1 MPPPLRDDRAVAHDH
16 EAVQVGALDRVE
28 EVEHPP
34 RQDTLLVRRAPG
46 QAASG
51 HGRSLNGLR
60 PGPRAGRLPTAH
72 DDFDPHH
79 PGRAE
84 PVVAG
89 VVWPAPDTMLASIL
103 SLIHISE
110 PTRRTPI

>member
-60 PGPRAGRLPTAH
+60 PGAASRPTTSPRYVEPNETFTSARTATSVS
-72 DDFDPHH
+72 PKI
-79 PGRAE
+79 
-84 PVVAG
+84 
-89 VVWPAPDTMLASIL
+89 ASRVSICL
-103 SLIHISE
+103 LYTSDAADEEDSVDL
-110 PTRRTPI
+110 